1 MLTGLFIATK
11 WFFNNNKNLCY
22 HAGFVFIGVK
32 PTLKVYIKGLAQMCD
47 FALEGKSCSLLHLL
61 CIKDC
66 DQALIVKKFHL

>member
-47 FALEGKSCSLLHLL
+47 FALQRGNPVLSSTCSVSKIVTRHL
-61 CIKDC
+61 
-66 DQALIVKKFHL
+66 Q

>member
-1 MLTGLFIATK
+1 MFKNTLLTGLFIATK

-47 FALEGKSCSLLHLL
+47 FALQRGEILFFSPLAPYQRL
-61 CIKDC
+61 
-66 DQALIVKKFHL
+66 